1 MRVCSSLM
9 ENRGNGAAKRRTR
22 DCSAPAAS
30 QINKDIPETHHARG
44 QLPLALGPLAEPEPD
59 LAVVPGTIDDYRNR
73 HPGAAVLVVEIADTS
88 LEFDRTRMAEMY
100 ARSEIPE
107 YWILNLVDHQL
118 VVFREPRENRYGVH
132 LMLGADSSISPLAA
146 PEARLQILSLLP

>member
-1 MRVCSSLM
+1 
-9 ENRGNGAAKRRTR
+9 
-22 DCSAPAAS
+22 
-30 QINKDIPETHHARG
+30 
-44 QLPLALGPLAEPEPD
+44 
-59 LAVVPGTIDDYRNR
+59 
-73 HPGAAVLVVEIADTS
+73 VEIADTS
-88 LEFDRTRMAEMY
+88 LEFDRTRKAEMY

-118 VVFREPRENRYGVH
+118 EVFREPRENRYGVH